1 MSGPQN
7 MMGHQVSGSPLGHPA
22 PPGAQVTAAML
33 NYSNTKP
40 CLLRGGARTPA
51 ASEHSESEQSRAAD
65 VAAATTA
72 SKQKNMN
79 FRHIPHTQAVQSI
92 GQRLCGRATGC
103 LSSVVPA
110 QEAALEPLLPE
121 PLLSE
126 PLLPEPLLSEP
137 LLPRAPPPRAPPLRA
152 PPPRAPPPR
161 APPLRA
167 PPLRDQNSYAAPPPA
182 PGNNPAMSSSS
193 SGVPPG
199 NHGNTGAPILSA
211 DPSSLRPILS
221 QTHPLSDPSSLRP
234 ILSADPSSLRPILS
248 QTHPLLSGP
257 ARTTDQ
263 SERFPSAARQQ
274 FTASSQP
281 MGSVGSMGGPAPSQ
295 RMFPQNQGI
304 LGMSLGGGPSG
315 GVAPPPTGSDISLT
329 SCGGDVLYNNN
340 SMQQPVAMTRQPLS
354 AMATATYRHSLL
366 AQQHLK
372 GPPNA
377 SMLKQQQQINARM
390 PGNMQ
395 SVAWQQ
401 QQLANQTPPFSS
413 SSNAFHLQQ
422 QQRLSKMAPGGAA
435 SFGSIP
441 GGRPMG
447 SLNMMQNNMA
457 AAQQRAAPNPQM
469 SNQPQQQPQQ
479 QQQTAN
485 QSAAGLPDLAAFG
498 QVVAGGGGR
507 PGLQCNQG
515 YQVTRTAAQQQQQ
528 VAFGYNV
535 ASGSFAGESEL
546 VDSLLKGHNAQ
557 EWMNDLDELLAGHH

>member
-1 MSGPQN
+1 MAPPSQSPLGGAFGLDKPSSPSLYQQDFNPGAQKQLLMPQPNKGPQKAGYMSGPQIPN

-22 PPGAQVTAAML
+22 PPGAQ
-33 NYSNTKP
+33 
-40 CLLRGGARTPA
+40 
-51 ASEHSESEQSRAAD
+51 
-65 VAAATTA
+65 
-72 SKQKNMN
+72 
-79 FRHIPHTQAVQSI
+79 
-92 GQRLCGRATGC
+92 
-103 LSSVVPA
+103 
-110 QEAALEPLLPE
+110 
-121 PLLSE
+121 
-126 PLLPEPLLSEP
+126 
-137 LLPRAPPPRAPPLRA
+137 
-152 PPPRAPPPR
+152 
-161 APPLRA
+161 
-167 PPLRDQNSYAAPPPA
+167 DQNSYAAPPPA
-182 PGNNPAMSSSS
+182 PGNNPAMSSS
-193 SGVPPG
+193 GVPPG
-199 NHGNTGAPILSA
+199 NHGNTGAYLSSQVALKQQQHQQILEQQKQQYLQRQLLMA
-211 DPSSLRPILS
+211 EQEKQRQQDQQLQRHLTRPPP
-221 QTHPLSDPSSLRP
+221 QYQDQP
-234 ILSADPSSLRPILS
+234 
-248 QTHPLLSGP
+248 GP
-257 ARTTDQ
+257 PTNQNA
-263 SERFPSAARQQ
+263 FPQPPGNQ

-515 YQVTRTAAQQQQQ
+515 YQVSRTAAQQQQQ